1 MRAFFALETLLVAVL
16 LVAINE
22 FSGQQQQLQC
32 VAFGNQLVAFQSKR
46 LRFFVNRFYGF
57 LERYGT
63 QSIGS
68 EFVVRRLQRKKL
80 LPHLHHYR
88 ARFERSESCLHPF
101 DVGHGRT

>member
-1 MRAFFALETLLVAVL
+1 MSFVRQHRVCIGCARVFALETLLVAVL

-57 LERYGT
+57 FERY
-63 QSIGS
+63 
-68 EFVVRRLQRKKL
+68 VVRRALVL
-80 LPHLHHYR
+80 SSLFAVCS
-88 ARFERSESCLHPF
+88 ARSFCPISII
-101 DVGHGRT
+101 T